1 MSRLEHEDAKDGR
14 IEIEDASTEETKDPE
29 TSEEIKEVI
38 KEDEPAD
45 PDGNGT
51 ADEPDPEKEGDV
63 KESSQKK
70 EEELTRSEK
79 KVLKKKDEEIAD
91 LTDRYKRT
99 LAEYEN
105 FRKRTEKEKSDI
117 YTFAVRD
124 VLTKVLPVLDNLE
137 RGIQSLTDEQKKE
150 PVAQGM
156 DKIEKQFVK
165 TLDDL
170 GVKEIEAEGKT
181 FDPDLHNAVMH
192 VEDESLGENIVAEV
206 FQKGYTYRGSV
217 IRHSM
222 VKVAN

>member
-1 MSRLEHEDAKDGR
+1 MSEEEKKDGR
-14 IEIEDASTEETKDPE
+14 IEIEDASADETQEAQTSGEINE
-29 TSEEIKEVI
+29 TI
-38 KEDEPAD
+38 KEDEPAAPETSSESED
-45 PDGNGT
+45 P
-51 ADEPDPEKEGDV
+51 
-63 KESSQKK
+63 
-70 EEELTRSEK
+70 LTRSEK
-79 KVLKKKDEEIAD
+79 KALQKKDEEIAN

-105 FRKRTEKEKSDI
+105 FRKRTEKEKSEI

-137 RGIQSLTDEQKKE
+137 RGIQSLTEEQKKE

-156 DKIEKQFVK
+156 DKIEKQFLK

-170 GVKEIEAEGKT
+170 GVKEIEAEGKP

-192 VEDESLGENIVAEV
+192 VEDENYGENTVAEV
-206 FQKGYTYRGSV
+206 FQKGYTYHGTV